1 MINAIT
7 GVPGEGK
14 TCFSVQHIILKELMV
29 GDRPIFSNVAWHKHR
44 PWLRY
49 LSIAVR

>member
-14 TCFSVQHIILKELMV
+14 TCFSVQHIILKELMT
-29 GDRPIFSNVAWHKHR
+29 GERPIFSNVAWHKKET
-44 PWLRY
+44 
-49 LSIAVR
+49 IEFCK